1 MDNNVYLISRPSLR
15 HAFKNIS
22 FTFTYYHCSKKG
34 TDYCADMMQANMTE
48 IRPGQY
54 IAPTAVDTGT
64 EGIK

>member
-1 MDNNVYLISRPSLR
+1 MDNTVHLISRLSPR

-22 FTFTYYHCSKKG
+22 FSFTDYHYSKKG